1 MSARRNCGSV
11 KLASHFAGASAS
23 LHTEKIPL
31 LPLPAVLAIAL
42 RWLACTMYGIP
53 SCRLR
58 LWDPS
63 RRCVS
68 SGSLMQSL
76 GMQPF
81 RSTSRESPARRFEA
95 VEYGPSRTD
104 LALGRVAA
112 RGQNMRNM
120 PFYATCFV
128 CCCCG
133 LRFRKQSLAGKTRS
147 KPSFIFIRPMPAAA
161 PLIDHKKRPPQR
173 NAPCG
178 LSSLKSLS
186 GGGPNRRPA
195 PIFGALFKLT
205 SSELRED
212 GPMASP

>member
-1 MSARRNCGSV
+1 
-11 KLASHFAGASAS
+11 
-23 LHTEKIPL
+23 
-31 LPLPAVLAIAL
+31 
-42 RWLACTMYGIP
+42 
-53 SCRLR
+53 
-58 LWDPS
+58 
-63 RRCVS
+63 
-68 SGSLMQSL
+68 
-76 GMQPF
+76 
-81 RSTSRESPARRFEA
+81 
-95 VEYGPSRTD
+95 
-104 LALGRVAA
+104 
-112 RGQNMRNM
+112 MRNM